1 MAAPTTGT
9 TPAQLLLAGQC
20 RPVVPV
26 RARPDGAPAGRHR
39 GTDLGRRH
47 RLLRT
52 RFRASARCI
61 APPATPPEHGDAAR
75 TAPGLRRP
83 VPRLPQSSRPRPGR
97 RPPTGSGGRRAP
109 APAPDRRGV
118 LDHPSGLAVDRRSQL
133 YVAETG
139 GDAVRVIDTVTQT
152 LLARVSVEGHPVDVA
167 PDCGRALVLTRGGL
181 DGRTGRLLVL
191 DGRRGARP
199 GPDLVHPCYPNA
211 AVPVRLTSAREG
223 AAAGCPLVLWR
234 SPDGR
239 AAVARSDGTTLAE
252 LDGATDLDVGPDDR
266 LVVAFGQGRPIRDF
280 QVQGDRLLEREP
292 LRAPGFDGASLAL
305 APNGRVAFTTAAGY
319 SWTAG
324 SAARRAPAGGV
335 VTYRLDAL
343 TYRTRW
349 GRVFLDACLPTGT
362 SLALRF
368 VTTDSDDVLDP
379 IAATPPERGA
389 RTILMPKATPPQA
402 PEHLLAVAR
411 QETPTPPTVVRTVP
425 RPPGRETH
433 TWRPTR
439 SRSMPP
445 RVATSGSSCC
455 CAALTGSRPRSV
467 RSVSSVPATRC
478 SPRSHG
484 PGPGRRRTRRSCSAY
499 SPRPRACSVNSTAAP
514 RTGPPWS
521 TPAAPRLRRWT
532 GSAPSPGSPWT
543 GAGRSRPDAPWS
555 PRCTRCSGG
564 AAPWPACCG

>member
-1 MAAPTTGT
+1 MAGPVIATGT
-9 TPAQLLLAGQC
+9 NRRSYSWLVNADQWSRCAHDRTALL
-20 RPVVPV
+20 
-26 RARPDGAPAGRHR
+26 PDGTVELTWDDDNASSAPGSGPA
-39 GTDLGRRH
+39 DC
-47 RLLRT
+47 
-52 RFRASARCI
+52 A
-61 APPATPPEHGDAAR
+61 PATPPRDGMPHDSLAFDDRCRAYR
-75 TAPGLRRP
+75 
-83 VPRLPQSSRPRPGR
+83 SRADRGR
-97 RPPTGSGGRRAP
+97 VDVLPTGSGGRRAP
-109 APAPDRRGV
+109 ADPGRRGV

-252 LDGATDLDVGPDDR
+252 LDGATDLDAGPDDR

-324 SAARRAPAGGV
+324 SAARRAPRAG
-335 VTYRLDAL
+335 
-343 TYRTRW
+343 
-349 GRVFLDACLPTGT
+349 
-362 SLALRF
+362 
-368 VTTDSDDVLDP
+368 
-379 IAATPPERGA
+379 
-389 RTILMPKATPPQA
+389 
-402 PEHLLAVAR
+402 
-411 QETPTPPTVVRTVP
+411 
-425 RPPGRETH
+425 
-433 TWRPTR
+433 
-439 SRSMPP
+439 
-445 RVATSGSSCC
+445 
-455 CAALTGSRPRSV
+455 
-467 RSVSSVPATRC
+467 
-478 SPRSHG
+478 
-484 PGPGRRRTRRSCSAY
+484 
-499 SPRPRACSVNSTAAP
+499 
-514 RTGPPWS
+514 
-521 TPAAPRLRRWT
+521 
-532 GSAPSPGSPWT
+532 
-543 GAGRSRPDAPWS
+543 WS
-555 PRCTRCSGG
+555 PIGWT
-564 AAPWPACCG
+564 P